1 MIIGKNIVF
10 MDCLLLLISIA
21 FIFFGIVIMKNN
33 RFYDYSYDDMLFAT
47 KLKIFLC
54 GFLICAVGLYGV
66 INQIL
71 TI

>member
-1 MIIGKNIVF
+1 
-10 MDCLLLLISIA
+10 
-21 FIFFGIVIMKNN
+21 MKNN
-33 RFYDYSYDDMLFAT
+33 RFYVYSYDDMLFAT